1 MPYKYLELSP
11 NNVPS
16 SGRVSH
22 ARGFPVLTFTVGR
35 QNAVLDMSTIR
46 ISGKLNIWT
55 DSTRTA
61 HPSGGASPNLMASP
75 KLGVYGAF
83 DQLVFRH
90 AETKQVA
97 ESIRHYG
104 RLMSSLLPIQ
114 SSSQDMTGHLGET
127 ALISNNYKAFQ
138 DTVVRRDGASSFCVP
153 LHSGMTLGGN
163 RLPLREFPLDIELHL
178 APDSAFFYSQDAA
191 GDLTGLQDCFYEFSD
206 LKLTIEVYEPE
217 LDEMELLLPGN
228 GAMEFNSISS
238 YFTTL
243 ESTQSIINFRLGL
256 SKVLSAFVNFIPS
269 NFVNNL
275 AQDQY
280 LTYMPATTSSGGVN
294 GALANL
300 LDIAFLKNGMRF
312 PPAFVTDSV
321 YSDTN
326 KTPVVDPQV
335 IKSFLHSI
343 IMDKDHVRTNIA
355 TCNSNRNYVVTNN
368 VTDGWKVIPQG
379 GAVYGVG
386 QLYDMLDSEGVDF
399 SNEQFSIHMR
409 NQLDD
414 GNPNSAYLFIKSK
427 NTLAWSGGQIQII
440 S

>member
-16 SGRVSH
+16 SGKVSH

-46 ISGKLNIWT
+46 ISGKLNIWRE
-55 DSTRTA
+55 STGTA
-61 HPSGGASPNLMASP
+61 HPTDAAAENLMASP
-75 KLGVYGAF
+75 KLGVYGTI

-104 RLMSSLLPIQ
+104 RLMSSLLPVQ

-127 ALISNNYKAFQ
+127 ALISNNYQGFQ
-138 DTVVRRDGASSFCVP
+138 DNVIRNTGASSFCIP
-153 LHSGMTLGGN
+153 LPSGMTLGGN
-163 RLPLREFPLDIELHL
+163 RLPLREFPLDIELSL
-178 APDSAFFYSQDAA
+178 VPDSAFFYSQETT
-191 GDLTGLQDCFYEFSD
+191 GDITGLQDSFYEFSD

-280 LTYMPATTSSGGVN
+280 LTYMPATTASGGVN

-300 LDIAFLKNGMRF
+300 LDIAFLKNGERF
-312 PPAFVTDSV
+312 PSAFVTDSV

-326 KTPVVDPQV
+326 KTSVVDPQV

-355 TCNSNRNYVVTNN
+355 PCNSNRNYVVTNSN
-368 VTDGWKVIPQG
+368 TQGWKIIPQS

-427 NTLAWSGGQIQII
+427 NTLAWSGGQIQIM